1 MKKIGL
7 LAAALCLFSADA
19 GAAFV
24 SPYVGADYNY
34 SSLNFGRESEDFYA
48 DNFNSLGVVAGVKLL
63 SFLSVEG
70 FYQQSENKDNTVR
83 NHFVEGDEFSTKLKL
98 KSYGVDLVGD
108 VLNLGIVEIL
118 SSVGYGYY
126 DADVTNTVNINGVG
140 GRRSFNEEGNG
151 LRLGIGGQIN
161 PLPSLGIRAMFRYTV
176 TDMDAVKNM
185 KEVTVGVRY
194 YFSCITSDQRS
205 PKLIWGSFFSIQ

>member
-140 GRRSFNEEGNG
+140 ARRSFNEEGNG

-194 YFSCITSDQRS
+194 YF
-205 PKLIWGSFFSIQ
+205 

>member
-161 PLPSLGIRAMFRYTV
+161 PLPLLGIRAMFRYTV

-194 YFSCITSDQRS
+194 YF
-205 PKLIWGSFFSIQ
+205 

>member
-63 SFLSVEG
+63 SFLPVEG

-194 YFSCITSDQRS
+194 YF
-205 PKLIWGSFFSIQ
+205 

>member
-161 PLPSLGIRAMFRYTV
+161 PLPSLGIRDMFRYTV

-194 YFSCITSDQRS
+194 YF
-205 PKLIWGSFFSIQ
+205 

>member
-126 DADVTNTVNINGVG
+126 DADVTNTVNINGVAAG
-140 GRRSFNEEGNG
+140 LSTRKATVSGWESAVRST
-151 LRLGIGGQIN
+151 RC
-161 PLPSLGIRAMFRYTV
+161 P
-176 TDMDAVKNM
+176 
-185 KEVTVGVRY
+185 
-194 YFSCITSDQRS
+194 RS
-205 PKLIWGSFFSIQ
+205 AFAPCSVIP

>member
-7 LAAALCLFSADA
+7 LAGALCLFSADA

-194 YFSCITSDQRS
+194 YF
-205 PKLIWGSFFSIQ
+205 

>member
-140 GRRSFNEEGNG
+140 GRRAFNEEGNG

-194 YFSCITSDQRS
+194 YF
-205 PKLIWGSFFSIQ
+205 

>member
-126 DADVTNTVNINGVG
+126 DADATNTVNINGVG

-194 YFSCITSDQRS
+194 YF
-205 PKLIWGSFFSIQ
+205 

>member
-83 NHFVEGDEFSTKLKL
+83 NYFVQGDEFSTKLKL
-98 KSYGVDLVGD
+98 KSYGIDLVSD

-161 PLPSLGIRAMFRYTV
+161 PLPSLGIRAMFRYTM

-185 KEVTVGVRY
+185 KEVTVGIRY
-194 YFSCITSDQRS
+194 YF
-205 PKLIWGSFFSIQ
+205 